1 MRAKFV
7 SEAIKYLTPRSEEEI
22 LKNKQKVLSRVRPK
36 MQDAY
41 DFILSSPIWEPINEL
56 QTEETKI
63 FFDFK
68 SKNKMIDFRIN
79 RFISKYSYRYF
90 KFIYYLEE
98 NRYVVAEKGLFEHH
112 LSSVSEFKKMFHQDN
127 WGKQLF
133 KKK

>member
-98 NRYVVAEKGLFEHH
+98 NRYNFLIILILFSMMEQM
-112 LSSVSEFKKMFHQDN
+112 S
-127 WGKQLF
+127 LF
-133 KKK
+133 LISAIK